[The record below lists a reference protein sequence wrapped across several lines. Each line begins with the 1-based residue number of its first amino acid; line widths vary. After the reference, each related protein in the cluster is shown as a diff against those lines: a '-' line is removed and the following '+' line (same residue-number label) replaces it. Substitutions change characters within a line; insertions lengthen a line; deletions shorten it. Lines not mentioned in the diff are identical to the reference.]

1 MMKKPANTIYL
12 ESESTKPRVN
22 LEILKNGGFHDWTS
36 NSGNKKKN
44 PDVAWLN
51 RFTRHF
57 FQFLLLILNSS
68 FQSQFQNVNS
78 VRPLNQ
84 RCIELEKLIKNTSA
98 KVFLR

>member
-1 MMKKPANTIYL
+1 MTGHQ
-12 ESESTKPRVN
+12 
-22 LEILKNGGFHDWTS
+22 ILVI
-36 NSGNKKKN
+36 KKN

-57 FQFLLLILNSS
+57 FQFLILILNSS

>member
-1 MMKKPANTIYL
+1 MQTQFIWSP
-12 ESESTKPRVN
+12 SPPN
-22 LEILKNGGFHDWTS
+22 LELIWKFEKMAASMTGHQILVI
-36 NSGNKKKN
+36 KKKSQRSM
-44 PDVAWLN
+44 VKQIH
-51 RFTRHF
+51 TTF
-57 FQFLLLILNSS
+57 FSISVTHLNSS

>member
-1 MMKKPANTIYL
+1 MTGHQ
-12 ESESTKPRVN
+12 
-22 LEILKNGGFHDWTS
+22 ILVI
-36 NSGNKKKN
+36 KKKSRRSM
-44 PDVAWLN
+44 VKQIHTT
-51 RFTRHF
+51 FF